1 MGLGELQL
9 LLGDRTGPVGLG
21 RAEAREPCCIRP
33 EDGRGGSLAYGR
45 DPRYTASAT
54 TRPADPLHAY
64 VSNRVRFARTRFT
77 PTRLTDANRTSDLA
91 AGTIPSAPVRP
102 WIAHKI
108 VAVQKA
114 AHPAAK
120 K

>member
-1 MGLGELQL
+1 
-9 LLGDRTGPVGLG
+9 VGLD
-21 RAEAREPCCIRP
+21 RAEAREPCWIRP
-33 EDGRGGSLAYGR
+33 EDGWDDSWTRRRNPGYMAS
-45 DPRYTASAT
+45 TASRST
-54 TRPADPLHAY
+54 DQLPAYL
-64 VSNRVRFARTRFT
+64 SNRVRFARTRS
-77 PTRLTDANRTSDLA
+77 TDSNRTSDLA